1 MQGLGTVTSEMRDC
15 PHLPSQRT
23 QVVHLGQ
30 RFLALV
36 LISLPSLGC
45 NPRSWEVWNGVQ
57 GPIDFKI
64 FFFNVDHFK
73 VFIEFVTI
81 LFLFYV
87 LAFWLWGMRIS
98 TPRPG
103 VEPASPASEGKVLTT
118 EPPGKS
124 RGSTDFRAFQV
135 TLVSHE
141 RGEPQQ
147 RDYEKGLWGRTTRV
161 QVPASPVTGLGPV
174 SLTVKAKLTDDTSSV
189 RKLTWLTSLDYC

>member
-1 MQGLGTVTSEMRDC
+1 MGSRD
-15 PHLPSQRT
+15 PQIL
-23 QVVHLGQ
+23 
-30 RFLALV
+30 RF
-36 LISLPSLGC
+36 
-45 NPRSWEVWNGVQ
+45 
-57 GPIDFKI
+57 

-87 LAFWLWGMRIS
+87 LAFWPWGMRIS

-135 TLVSHE
+135 TPVSHE